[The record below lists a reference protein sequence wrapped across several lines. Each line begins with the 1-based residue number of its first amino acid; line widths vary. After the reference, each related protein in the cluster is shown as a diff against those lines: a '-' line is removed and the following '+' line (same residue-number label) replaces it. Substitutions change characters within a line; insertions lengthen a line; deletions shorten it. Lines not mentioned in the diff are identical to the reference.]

1 MPNKT
6 PSPKRIMAIDPGTQR
21 LGIAILEGEEL
32 IWYGVTTF
40 PGPCKLPHRK
50 KSVQAYLTRL
60 LQTYEPD
67 VLAVEEPFYSQA
79 MLSKNVR
86 TLTEDIKTW
95 GKWKGLRVYGYLPS
109 TVKAYFCRD
118 RKTQESL
125 VEAMIEQYPFLARY
139 HVLIPW
145 DDRYWFRIF
154 EAIAVGLMCSRKLVR

>member
-1 MPNKT
+1 
-6 PSPKRIMAIDPGTQR
+6 MAVDPGTQR

-60 LQTYEPD
+60 LQTYEPE
-67 VLAVEEPFYSQA
+67 VLVVEEPFYSQV

-125 VEAMIEQYPFLARY
+125 VEAMIEQYPFLSRY
-139 HVLIPW
+139 LTYMTW
-145 DDRYWFRIF
+145 DDKYWFRAF
-154 EAIAVGLMCSRKLVR
+154 SAIGLGLMCSRKLLR